1 MKKLHINSSTGG
13 EHTADA
19 DGADTAGTIEYT
31 DGI

>member
-19 DGADTAGTIEYT
+19 DGADTAGTTEYT
-31 DGI
+31 GGI